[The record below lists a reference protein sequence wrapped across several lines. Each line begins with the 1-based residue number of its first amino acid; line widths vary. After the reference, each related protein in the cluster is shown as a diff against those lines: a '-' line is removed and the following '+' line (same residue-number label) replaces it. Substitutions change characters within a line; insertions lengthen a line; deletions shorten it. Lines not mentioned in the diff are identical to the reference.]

1 MSLTPSTQ
9 HYNMTFTYSFTTE
22 VRQITCSS
30 VLLTIKKGRT
40 TQEETAFIQALR
52 TQTDTYTTHTPHMQK
67 CSIPAMSQSYP
78 FLHLQF
84 YYVENLNFENFAIQ
98 RTGSFSF
105 NTQNSLRTPNGH
117 LISNVNSKYPQPT
130 AQTYTIFFLIYFFS
144 FSRKWRKFKDLKD
157 VKSFTNQE
165 IFSLCHISLHVKI
178 NSL

>member
-52 TQTDTYTTHTPHMQK
+52 TQTDTYTTHTPHMKMQHTSHV
-67 CSIPAMSQSYP
+67 SILSFSTSTI
-78 FLHLQF
+78 LLCR
-84 YYVENLNFENFAIQ
+84 ELNFENFAIQ

-130 AQTYTIFFLIYFFS
+130 AQTYTIFFFIYFFS

-157 VKSFTNQE
+157 VKLFTNQE